1 MASTQT
7 VMWNQN
13 LWSLTFRRC
22 LACQVLPEDS
32 NRWSPDVTFEPNC
45 LRRALCSYWQVGLAT
60 SSRSI
65 QQDVSLNWKRCQDTL
80 FSSENWKTEKQYE
93 TFEMKRL
100 HAVFCLPRLSL
111 SQGFHHRIHVIVL
124 QTDENQERGVAWFL
138 FCLSIEIICKDL
150 EELRIWYERF
160 SIENPNW

>member
-100 HAVFCLPRLSL
+100 HAVYCLPRLSL
-111 SQGFHHRIHVIVL
+111 SGISSSNSCYRSTNWWKSRKRGSMIFVL
-124 QTDENQERGVAWFL
+124 FINRNYL
-138 FCLSIEIICKDL
+138 
-150 EELRIWYERF
+150 
-160 SIENPNW
+160 